1 MPEGL
6 PSSRSALDPRCTAH
20 GPGVLPYPAPMSFQR
35 AKRLPAWRKLA
46 LGTWSMPSSP
56 AAYGVLDLDCEAALA
71 WCSRVRETSGEKV
84 TLTHLVGKAAAIAIA
99 SAPETNGFASF
110 GRLMLRKT
118 VDVFFQVAFFDQ
130 EAKVAGGRERETRRD
145 ANLAGAKVARVDDK
159 SVVDVAR
166 ELRERAQAIRVR
178 GPDSTVRATKM
189 MARLPGPL
197 RSVAARFGAF
207 VSFDLGWNLGRVGIP
222 YDPFGSC
229 MVTNVGTIG
238 IEMAWAPLIPYAR
251 TPVCITLGAIRTA
264 PSVVDGA
271 IVARKRVSL
280 GVVFDHR
287 VMDGY
292 HAGVMSRRFREV
304 FADPDGALGPVTP
317 AEGRVGGDAS

>member
-1 MPEGL
+1 
-6 PSSRSALDPRCTAH
+6 
-20 GPGVLPYPAPMSFQR
+20 MSFQR
-35 AKRLPAWRKLA
+35 AKRLPAWRRLA
-46 LGTWSMPSSP
+46 LETWSIPSSP

-71 WCSRVRETSGEKV
+71 WCARTREATGEKV
-84 TLTHLVGKAAAIAIA
+84 TLTHVVGKAAAVAIG

-110 GRLMLRKT
+110 GRLMLRPT
-118 VDVFFQVAFFDQ
+118 VDVFFQISFFDAD
-130 EAKVAGGRERETRRD
+130 AKVADRGERGTRRD
-145 ANLAGAKVARVDDK
+145 ANLAGAKVARADEK

-166 ELRERAQAIRVR
+166 ELRERAEAIRQR
-178 GPDSTVRATKM
+178 APDATVRATKM
-189 MARLPGPL
+189 MAGLPGPL
-197 RSVAARFGAF
+197 RAAAAKLGAF
-207 VSFDLGWNLGRVGIP
+207 LSFDLGWNLGRIGIP

-229 MVTNVGTIG
+229 MVTNVGVFG

-251 TPVCITLGAIRTA
+251 TPVCITVGAIRSA

-292 HAGVMSRRFREV
+292 HAGVMARRFQEV
-304 FADPDGALGPVTP
+304 FADPDVALATP
-317 AEGRVGGDAS
+317 GR